1 MNTKIKPLDIAEYL
15 QSDEDIRE
23 YLKEV
28 ATSGNADE
36 LVSALN
42 IAARAKGMGNV
53 ANQLGVSRTSLY
65 KSLAE
70 GGNPQLSTIS
80 KVADVFGCKLILR

>member
-28 ATSGNADE
+28 AISGNADE

-53 ANQLGVSRTSLY
+53 ANKLGVSRTSLY

-80 KVADVFGCKLILR
+80 KVADVFGCKLVLS